1 MAEISLEEFRKYTSS
16 ELRELGSLEGKAE
29 DAKNS
34 CDHDQASMYYEAM
47 GKIHDR
53 VDKREREAA
62 KSKHMKE
69 VREVIK
75 LPTSK
80 RNEHYANV
88 KKTRGSKAA
97 VALVAEVRK
106 QRQLSE
112 SMEI

>member
-1 MAEISLEEFRKYTSS
+1 MAEMSLEESRRYTSS
-16 ELRELGSLEGKAE
+16 ELRELGLLEGKAE

-34 CDHDQASMYYEAM
+34 CDHDQASMYYDEM

-62 KSKHMKE
+62 KSKLMNE
-69 VREVIK
+69 VREVMK

-88 KKTRGSKAA
+88 KKTRGAKAA
-97 VALVAEVRK
+97 VDLVAEVRK
-106 QRQLSE
+106 QRQLSQE
-112 SMEI
+112 MEM